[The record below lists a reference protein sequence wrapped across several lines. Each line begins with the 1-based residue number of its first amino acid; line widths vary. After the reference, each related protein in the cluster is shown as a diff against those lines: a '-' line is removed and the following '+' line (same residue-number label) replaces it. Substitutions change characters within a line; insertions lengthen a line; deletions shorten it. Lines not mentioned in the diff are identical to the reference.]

1 MRTSLATEE
10 RLEIIRWLYL
20 EPNGINLIS
29 QMTGLKYRQITML
42 AKKYLGLS
50 RRGMVAEKR
59 KDQPV
64 ATAEDPNTPENIQML
79 KTKRCKGI
87 NGKPCTGMI
96 RMDRTDGLDCWL
108 AICHY
113 GHTFSFF
120 WPFKH

>member
-1 MRTSLATEE
+1 
-10 RLEIIRWLYL
+10 
-20 EPNGINLIS
+20 
-29 QMTGLKYRQITML
+29 MTGLTCRQITML

-50 RRGMVAEKR
+50 RQGMVAEKR

-64 ATAEDPNTPENIQML
+64 AEAEDPNIPEKIQML

-113 GHTFSFF
+113 GHTFYFF
-120 WPFKH
+120 LPFKH